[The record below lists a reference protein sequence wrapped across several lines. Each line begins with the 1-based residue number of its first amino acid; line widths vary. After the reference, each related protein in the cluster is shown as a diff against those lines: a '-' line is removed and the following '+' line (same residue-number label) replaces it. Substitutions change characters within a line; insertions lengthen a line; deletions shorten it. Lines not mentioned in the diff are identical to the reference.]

1 MFNEGDN
8 WTATCATTYSDNVAL
23 FALSI
28 EKITG
33 GFVPYFIECES
44 LPPERADIWGDVL
57 KHEEAPP
64 AKKAFP
70 IKVVSS
76 KEVVEG
82 VEVFTKSEAVN
93 G

>member
-33 GFVPYFIECES
+33 GFIPYFIEGEG

-57 KHEEAPP
+57 KHEEAPRARKP
-64 AKKAFP
+64 FP
-70 IKVVSS
+70 VKVVAS
-76 KEVVEG
+76 KEIVEG
-82 VEVFTKSEAVN
+82 VEVFTKSEAIHE
-93 G
+93 